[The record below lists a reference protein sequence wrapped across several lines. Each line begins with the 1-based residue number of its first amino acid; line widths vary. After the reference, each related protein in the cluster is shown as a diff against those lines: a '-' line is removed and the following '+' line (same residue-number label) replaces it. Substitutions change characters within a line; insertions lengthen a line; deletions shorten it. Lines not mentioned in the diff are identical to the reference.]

1 MKKCIVIPDSFK
13 GTLSAFEICEIE
25 KQAIQTLDPGCEVA
39 AVPVADGGDG
49 TVDCFL
55 YALKDCRKVE
65 VDTTGP
71 YGKAQKAYYAQ
82 LGDTAIIEMAMCAGL
97 PQVEGRQ
104 NPEKT
109 TTYGVGTV
117 MKKAV
122 EAGCKKLVVGLGG
135 SCTTDCGAGM
145 GAALGV
151 VFRDKEGK
159 EFVPTGETLGQVA
172 AIDLSGA
179 KALLEGVEVTAM
191 CDVENPMY
199 GPKGAAHV
207 FGPQKGADKAMVRR
221 LDEGVKQMAETI
233 RSQLGLDLD
242 QVPGTGAAGAM
253 GAGIIAFAG
262 GRLQSG
268 ISTVLD
274 LIGFEKMLEGTDLVF
289 TGEGRIDS
297 QSLDGKVIS
306 GIAQRAKKQ
315 NVPVVCVVGSV
326 GDGIEGAYDMGVS
339 AIFSINQKAEAF
351 ETARYKSAQNLKA
364 TMENIL
370 RLIKA
375 SR

>member
-1 MKKCIVIPDSFK
+1 
-13 GTLSAFEICEIE
+13 
-25 KQAIQTLDPGCEVA
+25 
-39 AVPVADGGDG
+39 
-49 TVDCFL
+49 
-55 YALKDCRKVE
+55 
-65 VDTTGP
+65 
-71 YGKAQKAYYAQ
+71 
-82 LGDTAIIEMAMCAGL
+82 
-97 PQVEGRQ
+97 
-104 NPEKT
+104 
-109 TTYGVGTV
+109 
-117 MKKAV
+117 
-122 EAGCKKLVVGLGG
+122 
-135 SCTTDCGAGM
+135 
-145 GAALGV
+145 
-151 VFRDKEGK
+151 
-159 EFVPTGETLGQVA
+159 
-172 AIDLSGA
+172 
-179 KALLEGVEVTAM
+179 M